1 MNHTPHEPA
10 QADAGEAI
18 TYPHASPATAT
29 STADADTRAR
39 VSAAEVAADHPP
51 QQGTEPGVTPGPAP
65 ALLPPA
71 GGDDA
76 FVGGPPPPA
85 GRRPRDRR
93 PVIVGLVA
101 VVVVVT
107 VAIGLRG
114 GGGDDGGDTP
124 DAGVAGESIGAEA
137 GSRAGDPP
145 SNSGPVQTVG
155 DDTDP
160 WQESGTPEL
169 EIVDEGFSSFDGG
182 QGGIEGSWAIV
193 VENSGDGAANAL
205 PVTAVFKDAAGAV
218 IASESYLLKQVPAG
232 GELGFAHE
240 FLAGDLPAPIDSMD
254 VTLGEP
260 SILDSSHDEGEYTI
274 SGVTLAPAGGLQGGW
289 RAVFTIDSSYEPT
302 MSNADLYAVFRD
314 ADGKIVGGAFTVMST
329 ITPGTSA
336 GEITSYAETPG
347 VVSADIYLTGGMGG

>member
-29 STADADTRAR
+29 STADADTPAR

-51 QQGTEPGVTPGPAP
+51 QQGTELGVTPGPAAATVP
-65 ALLPPA
+65 LAGVDDALVGGPRPPA
-71 GGDDA
+71 GHRSR
-76 FVGGPPPPA
+76 
-85 GRRPRDRR
+85 GRRPI
-93 PVIVGLVA
+93 IVGLAA
-101 VVVVVT
+101 VVVVLT
-107 VAIGLRG
+107 VAVGLRG
-114 GGGDDGGDTP
+114 GGGGDGGDPP
-124 DAGVAGESIGAEA
+124 DAAAGESIGAEA
-137 GSRAGDPP
+137 GARRGDRP
-145 SNSGPVQTVG
+145 SNSGPVQTAT
-155 DDTDP
+155 DDNDSLF
-160 WQESGTPEL
+160 ESGTPEL

-205 PVTAVFKDAAGAV
+205 PVSAEFKDATGAV

-240 FLAGDLPAPIDSMD
+240 FLAGDLPAPIDSME

-260 SILDSSHDEGEYTI
+260 STLNSSHDDGDYTI
-274 SGVTLAPAGGLQGGW
+274 SGVTLAPAGGLLGGW

-314 ADGKIVGGAFTVMST
+314 ADGKIVGGAFTVMAT